1 MATAMQNLDFM
12 ISLIDRVS
20 GPAGKIMKTMD
31 TVTTNVQAGYRQIG
45 YGAAGMVGASFAL
58 DRFLQPAKAMDRAL
72 GEVASLGVAND
83 VLTDLTKTSLRFSTQ
98 YGESADEFVRS
109 SYDIQSAIAGL
120 QGKEL
125 AKFTEAS
132 AVLAKGTK
140 AQTSTIT
147 SYMGTMYGIFKQN
160 ADQMGKGE
168 WVQMLAGQTA
178 AAVQIFKTTGSQM
191 SEAFSRIGA
200 EAQSHGVAM
209 NEQIA
214 VLGSLQATMTGS
226 EAGTKYKAFLAGV
239 GKAQETL
246 GLQFTDS
253 QGRMLPMVQILDKI
267 QGKFGEI
274 DTVAESDMLQKAF
287 GTKEAVALVKLL
299 SSDITGLNNNISQI
313 GQQTG
318 MDKAIKMAE
327 AITDPWEKA
336 GEQMRAIQTVLGKA
350 LMPQL
355 LPFLSMMGEGANKIL
370 RWTELF
376 PNLTKWV
383 GIGILSIIGLV
394 AATSVLSLVMGTS
407 KLFMVAWTVSLLVLK
422 GAFVATKFSLL
433 TMIPAVWGFT
443 AALLANP
450 ITWVVLGITALI
462 AAVVAAV
469 VYWDVWTGKIV
480 EWTSRWW
487 EFIGLFSLVDGV
499 LAAWDKLPQWWA
511 SFKNWL
517 GTLDPFSFIGTSLD
531 WLTDKIGGFADWLGL
546 DLNIGGNTPA
556 PPKPVAAPASML
568 ANSQS
573 AQQGGVIQRINQA
586 NNQRSSQMGDVV
598 VNNYGPSVDGNSL
611 MADLEFMGG

>member
-1 MATAMQNLDFM
+1 MAAGALQPLDFIIKLSDM
-12 ISLIDRVS
+12 AS
-20 GPAGKIMKTMD
+20 GPAVKFMNTMD
-31 TVTTNVQAGYRQIG
+31 TVTNNVQTGFRQIG
-45 YGAAGMVGASFAL
+45 YGAAGMAAAGYAL
-58 DRFLQPAKAMDRAL
+58 DRFLGPAKEMDRAL
-72 GEVASLGVAND
+72 GEVSSLNVAND
-83 VLTDLTKTSLRFSTQ
+83 VLTELTKTSLQFSTQ

-120 QGKEL
+120 EGNEL

-147 SYMGTMYGIFKQN
+147 SYVGTMYGIFQRN
-160 ADQMGKGE
+160 AEQMGKAE
-168 WVQMLAGQTA
+168 WVQMLSGQTA
-178 AAVQIFKTTGSQM
+178 AAVQIFKTTGGQM

-200 EAQSHGVAM
+200 EATTHGIAM

-214 VLGSLQATMTGS
+214 ILGSLQATMTGS

-239 GKAQETL
+239 GKAQEHL
-246 GLQFTDS
+246 GLTFTDS
-253 QGRMLPMVQILDKI
+253 QGRMLPMVQILERI

-299 SSDITGLNNNISQI
+299 STNVEGLNDNINQI

-318 MDKAIKMAE
+318 MDKAMKMAE
-327 AITDPWEKA
+327 AIADPWEKA
-336 GEQMRAIQTVLGKA
+336 GAQIKAIQTVLGKA
-350 LMPQL
+350 LLPQM
-355 LPFLSMMGEGANKIL
+355 LPFLSMMGDGADKIL

-383 GIGILSIIGLV
+383 GIGILSIVGLI
-394 AATSVLSLVMGTS
+394 AATSLLSMVMGTS
-407 KLFMVAWTVSLLVLK
+407 KLFMVAWTITALVLQ
-422 GAFVATKFSLL
+422 GALAVTKFSFL
-433 TMIPAVWGFT
+433 TLIPAVWGFT
-443 AALLANP
+443 TALLANP

-462 AAVVAAV
+462 AAIVAAV
-469 VYWDVWTGKIV
+469 VYWDTWTGKII

-487 EFIGLFSLVDGV
+487 EFLGVFSLIDGV
-499 LAAWDKLPQWWA
+499 LGAWEKLPEWWA

-517 GTLDPFSFIGTSLD
+517 GTLDPFAFIGTSLD

-546 DLNIGGNTPA
+546 NIGQDGPA
-556 PPKPVAAPASML
+556 APKPVAAPASML
-568 ANSQS
+568 ANSNL
-573 AQQGGVIQRINQA
+573 ARQGGAVNRITQA
-586 NNQRSSQMGDVV
+586 NNQRSTQMGDVV

-611 MADLEFMGG
+611 AADLEFMGG

>member
-1 MATAMQNLDFM
+1 MSTAMQNLDFM
-12 ISLIDRVS
+12 VSLIDRVS

-31 TVTTNVQAGYRQIG
+31 SVTTNVQAGYRQIG
-45 YGAAGMVGASFAL
+45 YGAAGLVGASYTL
-58 DRFLQPAKAMDRAL
+58 DRFLEPAKAMDRAL

-83 VLTDLTKTSLRFSTQ
+83 VLDELTRSSLRFSTQ
-98 YGESADEFVRS
+98 YGESADQFVAS
-109 SYDIQSAIAGL
+109 SYDIQSAIGGL
-120 QGKEL
+120 QGNEL

-132 AVLAKGTK
+132 AILAKGTK
-140 AQTSTIT
+140 SQTSTIT
-147 SYMGTMYGIFKQN
+147 SYVGTMYGIFQRN

-178 AAVQIFKTTGSQM
+178 AAVEMFKTTGSQM
-191 SEAFSRIGA
+191 AEAFSRTGA
-200 EAQSHGVAM
+200 EATAHGITM

-214 VLGSLQATMTGS
+214 ILGRLQATMSGS

-253 QGRMLPMVQILDKI
+253 QGRMLPMVQILDRI

-274 DTVAESDMLQKAF
+274 DTVAESDLIQKAF

-299 SSDITGLNNNISQI
+299 SNDVAGLNENISQI

-318 MDKAIKMAE
+318 MDKAMKMAE
-327 AITDPWEKA
+327 AIADPWEKA
-336 GEQMRAIQTVLGKA
+336 GAQLQAIQTVLGKA
-350 LMPQL
+350 LIPQL

-376 PNLTKWV
+376 PNLTRWV
-383 GIGILSIIGLV
+383 GIGALSVVGLI
-394 AATSVLSLVMGTS
+394 AAMSVLSIAMGIGKFLIGGWT
-407 KLFMVAWTVSLLVLK
+407 LAMMVLQ
-422 GAFVATKFSLL
+422 GAFVATKWSLL
-433 TMIPAVWGFT
+433 TMIPAVWSFS
-443 AALLANP
+443 AALFANP

-462 AAVVAAV
+462 AAIVAAV
-469 VYWDVWTGKIV
+469 VYWDTWTGKII

-487 EFIGLFSLVDGV
+487 EFLGLFSLVDGV
-499 LAAWDKLPQWWA
+499 LEAWDKLPQWWA

-517 GTLDPFSFIGTSLD
+517 GTLDPFAFVGSSID
-531 WLTDKIGGFADWLGL
+531 WLIDKINLIPGI
-546 DLNIGGNTPA
+546 NIGSDSVPSA
-556 PPKPVAAPASML
+556 PKPVAAPASMA
-568 ANSQS
+568 ANSNQ
-573 AQQGGVIQRINQA
+573 ARQGGVINRISQA
-586 NNQRSSQMGDVV
+586 NNQRSSQIGDVY